1 METTPKPKVEQ
12 SKMQPLELKPQIE
25 LVEEVAKIAD
35 SEVDIEP
42 LVVVQVKT
50 IKTIVEQPKI

>member
-1 METTPKPKVEQ
+1 
-12 SKMQPLELKPQIE
+12 LELKPQIE
-25 LVEEVAKIAD
+25 LVEEVAKIAG

>member
-1 METTPKPKVEQ
+1 
-12 SKMQPLELKPQIE
+12 
-25 LVEEVAKIAD
+25 VEEVAKIAD

-42 LVVVQVKT
+42 LVVVQVET